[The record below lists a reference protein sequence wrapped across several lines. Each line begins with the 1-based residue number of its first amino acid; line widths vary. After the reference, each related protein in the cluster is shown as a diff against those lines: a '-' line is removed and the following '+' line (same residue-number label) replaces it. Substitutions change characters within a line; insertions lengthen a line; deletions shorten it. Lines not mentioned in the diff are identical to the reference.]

1 MELMRHRQRGREVMV
16 REEKMRGWES
26 IGSVFEKKIEEE
38 TDKEMIEKRI

>member
-1 MELMRHRQRGREVMV
+1 MELMRRHQHGREVMV

-38 TDKEMIEKRI
+38 TDKEMIDKRI